1 MTDNYEPT
9 KFEPEILDFWAKKKI
24 YEKQKKLYAK
34 AKKRWSFIDGPITA
48 SQLSGM
54 GVHHAWGRTLKDLY
68 LRWHAMRRYE
78 IRRQNGFDTQGLWIE
93 REIEKELGFKR
104 GKRDIETYGIGK
116 FVEKC
121 EDRVRKSAKK
131 ITEQSIRL
139 GQWMDWDDSYF
150 THTDKANEYK
160 WHFLKFCHDKGWI
173 YKGKDVIPWCPRCS
187 TAESKHAITTE
198 GYFEVVHTSMF
209 MQFPVHKK
217 DCEFFLVWTTTPW
230 TVPADVAIAVN
241 PEFKYVRVKQGD
253 KYYWLAE
260 SRVSVLKGE
269 YQIVEHRK
277 GSQLIGMK
285 YEMPYKHFEE
295 QRGAAHKVVAWDLV
309 SSEDGTG
316 IVHIAPGCGP
326 EDYVLGKKENLT
338 APSPLDEEGC
348 FLPGYGWLVGKH
360 VSEVNQKV
368 LDDLQKRDFIYK
380 LEKIK
385 HRYPHCTRCQTELV
399 FRLVDEWYIA
409 VDDMRQKLIDENRK
423 IKWSP
428 ETGQKYEEEWL
439 KNMGDWLIS
448 RKRYYGLPLPIWECA
463 CGNFEVIGS
472 VAELKKKA
480 VSGFS
485 KLKELHRPWVDEVK
499 IKCPKCGQIASRVK
513 DTGDVWLDAGMVPFF
528 TLDYLT
534 DKKYFDKWYPADLI
548 TECGPGQY
556 RCWFY
561 SMLLHGIFLTGK
573 APFKSVMTDEL
584 VKGEDG
590 KEMHKSWGNAI
601 WFDEAADKIGADIM
615 RWKYCTH
622 DIGKELWFGWKGLA
636 EQKKTLNVLWN
647 LANYLKVYFG
657 KGFKPKKFEAKS
669 PADRWIISKLE
680 SLKKK
685 VNTHLEA
692 LQPHLA
698 ASELQDFFLNTFSR
712 EYVHFVRDVLSEEGK
727 GKEAVLQVMYKV
739 MLDLLTLLSP
749 FIPFTTEKIY
759 QDVFRKL
766 QKEESI
772 HLLEW
777 PELDEKKIN
786 GKLESDFGIIKDVI
800 SNILAAREK
809 TQRSVRW
816 PIKRVVLTTR
826 IPGYAEAVKEYQDLI
841 REATNVLVI
850 VAAKEAVE
858 GVERKVKADYA
869 KLAPRYKREA
879 AEVVAR
885 VIEQSPESLMKK
897 LEKTGKWNFALTSG
911 TEVEITK
918 EDLIVELSLPKQV
931 YAHQLFDYT
940 LYVYLDE
947 TKEMLASGF
956 ARELTR
962 AIQALRKTAG
972 LSKPDKIDLT
982 IATDPELQNMLA
994 PHVKEIKEKVGA
1006 KEIEFSIA
1014 ARVSKRKHADKL
1026 EIKNKTLQFGF
1037 D

>member
-1 MTDNYEPT
+1 MSDNYEPT

-24 YEKQKKLYAK
+24 YDKQKKLCAK
-34 AKKRWSFIDGPITA
+34 SKKQWSFIDGPITA

-68 LRWHAMRRYE
+68 LRWHAMRRYDV
-78 IRRQNGFDTQGLWIE
+78 RRQNGFDTQGLWIE

-104 GKRDIETYGIGK
+104 GKKDIEEYGVGK

-121 EDRVRKSAKK
+121 EDQVYKSAKK

-198 GYFEVVHTSMF
+198 GYFEVEHTSMF
-209 MQFPVHKK
+209 MQFPVQGKK
-217 DCEFFLVWTTTPW
+217 DEFFLVWTTTPW

-241 PEFKYVRVKQGD
+241 PNFTYVKAKLAG
-253 KYYWLAE
+253 KCFWLAE
-260 SRVSVLKGE
+260 SRLSVLEG
-269 YQIVEHRK
+269 
-277 GSQLIGMK
+277 K
-285 YEMPYKHFEE
+285 YEIAEKKHGTKLVGLKYNMPYKDFDA
-295 QRGAAHKVVAWDLV
+295 QKGAAHRVVAWDLV
-309 SSEDGTG
+309 SGEDGTG

-326 EDYVLGKKENLT
+326 EDYVLGKAEKLT
-338 APSPLDEEGC
+338 EPSPLDEEGG
-348 FLPGYGWLVGKH
+348 FLPGYGWLSGKH

-368 LDDLQKRDFIYK
+368 LDDLQKRGFIYK

-409 VDDMRQKLIDENRK
+409 VDDMRQKLIDENKK
-423 IKWSP
+423 IRWSP
-428 ETGQKYEEEWL
+428 EQGQRYEEDWL
-439 KNMGDWLIS
+439 NNMSDWLIS
-448 RKRYYGLPLPIWECA
+448 RKRYYGLPLPIWECE
-463 CGNFEVIGS
+463 CGHFEVIGS

-485 KLKELHRPWVDEVK
+485 KMKELHRPWVDEVK
-499 IKCPKCGQIASRVK
+499 IKCPKCQSVVSRVK

-534 DKKYFDKWYPADLI
+534 NKKFFDTWYPADLVI
-548 TECGPGQY
+548 ECGPGQY

-561 SMLLHGIFLTGK
+561 SMLLHGTFLTGK
-573 APFKSVMTDEL
+573 APFKSIMTDEL

-601 WFDEAADKIGADIM
+601 WFDEAADKVGADIM
-615 RWKYCTH
+615 RWKYCTQ

-636 EQKKTLNVLWN
+636 EQKKNLNVLWN
-647 LANYLKVYFG
+647 LANYLQIYFG

-669 PADRWIISKLE
+669 PADRWILSKLE

-685 VNTHLEA
+685 VNTELDA

-698 ASELQDFFLNTFSR
+698 ALELQDFFLNAFSR
-712 EYVHFVRDVLSEEGK
+712 EYVHFVRDTLAEDT
-727 GKEAVLQVMYKV
+727 KEKENTLQVMYKV

-772 HLLEW
+772 HLVDW
-777 PELDEKKIN
+777 PAFDEKNIDT
-786 GKLESDFGIIKDVI
+786 KLESEVKIAQELTSTIFA
-800 SNILAAREK
+800 LREK
-809 TQRSVRW
+809 LQRSVRW
-816 PIKRVVLTTR
+816 PIKSAIIVTEDHNVKNAVAKQNELIKTPSNVLTVEVRHELTG
-826 IPGYAEAVKEYQDLI
+826 ISHSVKPNHSTIAPKAKKDTAHI
-841 REATNVLVI
+841 IGHLV
-850 VAAKEAVE
+850 
-858 GVERKVKADYA
+858 
-869 KLAPRYKREA
+869 KL
-879 AEVVAR
+879 
-885 VIEQSPESLMKK
+885 SPESILQKLRKEKK
-897 LEKTGKWNFALTSG
+897 IVVDDYELREEDFLIEEK
-911 TEVEITK
+911 
-918 EDLIVELSLPKQV
+918 LPAGV
-931 YAHQLFDYT
+931 LGMTVGNYS
-940 LYVYLDE
+940 VYLETEE
-947 TKEMLASGF
+947 TKDMLASGF

-972 LSKPDKIDLT
+972 LSKPDKIELAIAADPDMQSMLT
-982 IATDPELQNMLA
+982 THLKE
-994 PHVKEIKEKVGA
+994 VKEKTGA

-1014 ARVSKRKHADKL
+1014 ARVSKRKHKDTL
-1026 EIKNKTLQFGF
+1026 ETRKKTLQFGF